1 MVMERTSKL
10 YVKVP
15 RRLAVYAKELEKQ
28 GTSPSALLTECLI
41 ERQMAEGYKAMGTED
56 IELAEQ
62 FLSISQDVIPHWETR
77 K

>member
-15 RRLAVYAKELEKQ
+15 RRLAIYAKELEKQ
-28 GTSPSALLTECLI
+28 GTSPSDLLTECLI
-41 ERQMAEGYKAMGTED
+41 ERQMAEGYKAMGIED
-56 IELAEQ
+56 VELAEQ
-62 FLSISQDVIPHWETR
+62 FIGISKKTFPSWETR